1 MLSLNVKLL
10 KRKCEDHSNTEEI
23 HPLHA
28 AKENSTTLCHQKLA
42 SEFKT
47 SALRSIIFHLS
58 PKNIR
63 TNVPM
68 HICLNWQIGL
78 IFSKVI
84 ETGKWRISTASKK
97 RNWLLVHLS
106 QQGPKQRFKKMLRLS
121 RKQPASQRPAYA
133 VGPPTLILQAVTSNT
148 DIAGSHFQN

>member
-1 MLSLNVKLL
+1 MISCSVYTVKCARNYLHKQIMLSLDVKML
-10 KRKCEDHSNTEEI
+10 KWKCEDHSNTEEI
-23 HPLHA
+23 HPLYA

-47 SALRSIIFHLS
+47 RALRSIIFHLS
-58 PKNIR
+58 PKNIL
-63 TNVPM
+63 TNVPI

-97 RNWLLVHLS
+97 
-106 QQGPKQRFKKMLRLS
+106 KKL
-121 RKQPASQRPAYA
+121 A
-133 VGPPTLILQAVTSNT
+133 VSPFITARSKTTI
-148 DIAGSHFQN
+148 